1 MFFRRDLLSA
11 LVSAGCAHLAVKVLN
26 YLDSNSLLAASMVST
41 EWQQLLLSNL
51 YAAPRF
57 RERVRKAIFSGK
69 ATMSRMTFSLEMAR
83 AAVVD
88 VTVDDDLNIF
98 TLALLSGRPHVM
110 SCSLLTKGK
119 RRWVHRFQ
127 EQNLSGLTC
136 IAAGLN
142 NLVALGDKKGRIHVY
157 EVRGGGSGFIFL
169 VRHNCNHCIG
179 FCNQTTR

>member
-1 MFFRRDLLSA
+1 M
-11 LVSAGCAHLAVKVLN
+11 SAGCAHLAVKVLN

-157 EVRGGGSGFIFL
+157 EVRGESGFIFL
-169 VRHNCNHCIG
+169 VSLLLPLDG
-179 FCNQTTR
+179 LLQPDD

>member
-1 MFFRRDLLSA
+1 MTSP
-11 LVSAGCAHLAVKVLN
+11 AGTSRNLQGTCRQR
-26 YLDSNSLLAASMVST
+26 
-41 EWQQLLLSNL
+41 QQLLLSNL

-179 FCNQTTR
+179 FCNQTTIYREGGYNLF